1 MIIDHVSSVKV
12 LCLHD
17 RIALPAASVIV
28 IDDDR
33 DGDCRPV
40 TQKKKSPKAARTHA
54 RTQRLAAAA
63 KAGRASAPLLPT
75 QQVAAPNHSR
85 PS

>member
-40 TQKKKSPKAARTHA
+40 TQKKKKKKKKSPKAARTHA
-54 RTQRLAAAA
+54 R
-63 KAGRASAPLLPT
+63 KG
-75 QQVAAPNHSR
+75 
-85 PS
+85 